1 MFMKYIFVAA
11 LLLIAFSCK
20 KPQSFE
26 YREMKDFKV
35 DSLGF
40 DHSNISMS
48 LVYFNPNNFGV
59 ELKEV
64 DAEVYVEHNY
74 VGHFNLDT
82 LMHITK
88 RSEFAI
94 PSHMK
99 VNMKNLFK
107 NALTTVFASDFLV
120 EVKGTVRAGRGGFF
134 ITVPFDYSARQ
145 KFSLF

>member
-1 MFMKYIFVAA
+1 MKYILGAA
-11 LLLIAFSCK
+11 LLIIAFGCK
-20 KPQSFE
+20 KPQSFD
-26 YREMKDFKV
+26 YREMKDFKI

-59 ELKEV
+59 ELKKI

-88 RSEFAI
+88 KSEFAI

-107 NALTTVFASDFLV
+107 NALTTFFASDFLV
-120 EVKGTVRAGRGGFF
+120 EVKGTVKAGRGGLF

>member
-1 MFMKYIFVAA
+1 MKYIFCAA
-11 LLLIAFSCK
+11 LLVFVFSCK
-20 KPQSFE
+20 KPQAFE
-26 YREMKDFKV
+26 YREMRDFKV

-59 ELKEV
+59 ELKKV
-64 DAEVYVEHNY
+64 DCDIYVEHNY

-82 LMHITK
+82 LMHIAK
-88 RSEFAI
+88 RSEFGI

-107 NALTTVFASDFLV
+107 NALTTVFAHDFLV
-120 EVKGTVRAGRGGFF
+120 EAQGTVRAGRGGIF
-134 ITVPFDYSARQ
+134 ITVPFHYSARQ
-145 KFSLF
+145 KLNLF

>member
-1 MFMKYIFVAA
+1 MKYIFCAS
-11 LLLIAFSCK
+11 LILLIFSCK

-26 YREMKDFKV
+26 YRGMKDFKV

-40 DHSNISMS
+40 EHSNINMS

-59 ELKEV
+59 SLKKI
-64 DAEVYVEHNY
+64 DCDIYVEHNY

-94 PSHMK
+94 PAKMK

-107 NALTTVFASDFLV
+107 NALTAVFASDFLV
-120 EVKGTVRAGRGGFF
+120 EAKGTVKAGRGGIF
-134 ITVPFDYSARQ
+134 ISVPFNYSARQ
-145 KFSLF
+145 KLSLF

>member
-1 MFMKYIFVAA
+1 MFMKYIFCAA
-11 LLLIAFSCK
+11 LLLFIFSCK

-26 YREMKDFKV
+26 YREMRDFKV
-35 DSLGF
+35 DSIGF
-40 DHSNISMS
+40 EHSNISMN

-59 ELKEV
+59 SLKKV
-64 DAEVYVEHNY
+64 DCDIYVEHNY

-88 RSEFAI
+88 RSEFAL
-94 PSHMK
+94 PAKMR

-120 EVKGTVRAGRGGFF
+120 EAKGTVKAGRGGIY
-134 ITVPFDYSARQ
+134 ITVPFNYSARQ
-145 KFSLF
+145 KMKLF